1 MYVLDTKRICDLV
14 YVLENSAYKIFL
26 NKKILA
32 SFCIAKMW
40 HMQQ

>member
-14 YVLENSAYKIFL
+14 YVLENSTYKIL
-26 NKKILA
+26 LTKIFLA
-32 SFCIAKMW
+32 SFCIAKMR